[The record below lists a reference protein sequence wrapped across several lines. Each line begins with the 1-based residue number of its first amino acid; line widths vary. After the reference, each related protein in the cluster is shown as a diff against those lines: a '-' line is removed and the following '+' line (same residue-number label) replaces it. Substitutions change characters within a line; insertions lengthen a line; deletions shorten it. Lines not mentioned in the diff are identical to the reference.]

1 MLCVPCRANFGP
13 LLATNALF
21 FKLQDAYSA
30 KKYWKGLILLGA
42 VAISALTLGYT
53 ERFATQLRADEESR
67 VGLWAD
73 ATAAVV
79 DPEFSGDLQFVNRVL
94 EGNTSIPVMLVDG
107 QGRIMAYRNLTER
120 QSQTVQDLER
130 TLESMKRFAQP
141 IAAEIAPG
149 QYQYVYRLESV
160 VLHRL
165 RIYPRV
171 LLGIM
176 FLFVVLAYWAF
187 SRARRAEQDRVWT
200 GMARETAHQLGTPI
214 SALLGWLTLLKEEN
228 TAPATVAEMER
239 DVERLQV
246 IADRFSKMG
255 STGPMKPLCVQH
267 WLTEVLGYW
276 SKRLPTAVDVHWVP
290 DGSAYWVRAS
300 PVLLGWVVENLVRNA
315 TDAMDGKGLLTF
327 TVRRQGKEVHL
338 DVTDT
343 GKGMTPAVAQSVFR
357 PGFTTKARG
366 WGLGLSLSQRI
377 AHEQHGG
384 RLVVLRTAP
393 GIGTTFRLTL
403 REVPAP

>member
-120 QSQTVQDLER
+120 QSQTVEDLER
-130 TLESMKRFAQP
+130 TLEAMKRFAQP

-255 STGPMKPLCVQH
+255 STGPMEPLCVQQ

-290 DGSAYWVRAS
+290 DGSVCWVRAS
-300 PVLLGWVVENLVRNA
+300 PVLLGWVLENLIRNA

-343 GKGMTPAVAQSVFR
+343 GKGMTPTVAQSVFR

>member
-1 MLCVPCRANFGP
+1 
-13 LLATNALF
+13 LATNALF
-21 FKLQDAYSA
+21 FNVKDAYSA

-120 QSQTVQDLER
+120 QSQTVEDLER
-130 TLESMKRFAQP
+130 TLEAMKRFAQP

-255 STGPMKPLCVQH
+255 STGPMEPICIQH

-290 DGSAYWVRAS
+290 DGSTYWVRAS

-327 TVRRQGKEVHL
+327 TVRRQGKEIHL

>member
-21 FKLQDAYSA
+21 FNVKDAYSA

-120 QSQTVQDLER
+120 QSQTVEDLER
-130 TLESMKRFAQP
+130 TLEAMKRFAQP

-255 STGPMKPLCVQH
+255 STGPMEPICIQH

-290 DGSAYWVRAS
+290 DGSTYWVRAS

-327 TVRRQGKEVHL
+327 TVRRQGKEIHL

>member
-1 MLCVPCRANFGP
+1 
-13 LLATNALF
+13 
-21 FKLQDAYSA
+21 
-30 KKYWKGLILLGA
+30 
-42 VAISALTLGYT
+42 
-53 ERFATQLRADEESR
+53 
-67 VGLWAD
+67 
-73 ATAAVV
+73 
-79 DPEFSGDLQFVNRVL
+79 
-94 EGNTSIPVMLVDG
+94 
-107 QGRIMAYRNLTER
+107 
-120 QSQTVQDLER
+120 
-130 TLESMKRFAQP
+130 
-141 IAAEIAPG
+141 
-149 QYQYVYRLESV
+149 
-160 VLHRL
+160 L

-255 STGPMKPLCVQH
+255 STGPMEPLCIQQ

-327 TVRRQGKEVHL
+327 TVRRQGKEIHL

>member
-1 MLCVPCRANFGP
+1 
-13 LLATNALF
+13 LATNALF

-120 QSQTVQDLER
+120 QSQTVEDLER
-130 TLESMKRFAQP
+130 TLEAMKRFAQP

-255 STGPMKPLCVQH
+255 STGPMEPLCVQQ

-290 DGSAYWVRAS
+290 DGSVCWVRAS
-300 PVLLGWVVENLVRNA
+300 PVLLGWVLENLIRNA

-343 GKGMTPAVAQSVFR
+343 GKGMTPTVAQSVFR

>member
-1 MLCVPCRANFGP
+1 M
-13 LLATNALF
+13 
-21 FKLQDAYSA
+21 
-30 KKYWKGLILLGA
+30 
-42 VAISALTLGYT
+42 
-53 ERFATQLRADEESR
+53 E
-67 VGLWAD
+67 
-73 ATAAVV
+73 
-79 DPEFSGDLQFVNRVL
+79 
-94 EGNTSIPVMLVDG
+94 
-107 QGRIMAYRNLTER
+107 
-120 QSQTVQDLER
+120 
-130 TLESMKRFAQP
+130 P
-141 IAAEIAPG
+141 ICI
-149 QYQYVYRLESV
+149 
-160 VLHRL
+160 
-165 RIYPRV
+165 
-171 LLGIM
+171 
-176 FLFVVLAYWAF
+176 
-187 SRARRAEQDRVWT
+187 
-200 GMARETAHQLGTPI
+200 
-214 SALLGWLTLLKEEN
+214 
-228 TAPATVAEMER
+228 
-239 DVERLQV
+239 
-246 IADRFSKMG
+246 
-255 STGPMKPLCVQH
+255 QH

-290 DGSAYWVRAS
+290 DGSTYWVRAS

>member
-1 MLCVPCRANFGP
+1 M
-13 LLATNALF
+13 
-21 FKLQDAYSA
+21 QDAHA
-30 KKYWKGLILLGA
+30 TKKWWKGAILLGA
-42 VAISALTLGYT
+42 LAISVLTLWYT
-53 ERFATQLRADEESR
+53 ERFAAQLRADEESR

-120 QSQTVQDLER
+120 QSRTVEALEH
-130 TLESMKRFAQP
+130 TLLEMKQFADP

-149 QYQYVYRLESV
+149 QYQYVYRLESL

-214 SALLGWLTLLKEEN
+214 SALMGWLTLLKEED

-255 STGPMKPLCVQH
+255 STGPMEPLCVQQ

-290 DGSAYWVRAS
+290 DGSHYWVRAS
-300 PVLLGWVVENLVRNA
+300 PVLLGWVLENLIRNA

-327 TVRRQGKEVHL
+327 TVRRQGKDIHV

>member
-1 MLCVPCRANFGP
+1 LLCVPCRANFGP

-120 QSQTVQDLER
+120 QSQTVEDLER
-130 TLESMKRFAQP
+130 TLEAMKRFAQP

-255 STGPMKPLCVQH
+255 STGPMEPLCVQQ

-290 DGSAYWVRAS
+290 DGSVCWVRAS
-300 PVLLGWVVENLVRNA
+300 PVLLGWVLENLIRNA

-343 GKGMTPAVAQSVFR
+343 GKGMTPTVAQSVFR

>member
-1 MLCVPCRANFGP
+1 
-13 LLATNALF
+13 
-21 FKLQDAYSA
+21 
-30 KKYWKGLILLGA
+30 
-42 VAISALTLGYT
+42 
-53 ERFATQLRADEESR
+53 
-67 VGLWAD
+67 
-73 ATAAVV
+73 V

-120 QSQTVQDLER
+120 QSQTVEDLER
-130 TLESMKRFAQP
+130 TLEAMKRFAQP

-255 STGPMKPLCVQH
+255 STGPMEPLCVQQ

-300 PVLLGWVVENLVRNA
+300 PVLLGWVLENLVRNA

-343 GKGMTPAVAQSVFR
+343 GKGMTPTVAQSVFR